1 MVHETAAETDRA
13 LLDQCAVPD
22 PRMRVKLLQS
32 LSERERPLVL
42 HPGGAHDVAQP
53 VGATLTAVGEASL
66 ELELAPDP
74 AQLERLRAAAWV
86 TVVAQHDSAKV
97 QFELRG
103 FAIQQTE
110 QRARLSA
117 KLPEHVAR
125 IQRREAFR
133 VEPPVHARPKLWV
146 RLGQTLHEVRI
157 GDLSAT
163 GLSFEAPAD
172 GSAPQPGSLLKG
184 CRLEFPAA
192 PPIPCDLEVRSV
204 RGGDGRPSKVGCAFN
219 ALPPAAER
227 AVQVFVN
234 NAQLR
239 ARRLRPAVT

>member
-1 MVHETAAETDRA
+1 MVHETAAETDRS
-13 LLDQCAVPD
+13 LLEQCAVPD
-22 PRMRVKLLQS
+22 PRMRLKLLQS
-32 LSERERPLVL
+32 LSERGRPLVL

-74 AQLERLRAAAWV
+74 AQIDSVRAAAWV

-103 FAIQQTE
+103 FSIHQTA
-110 QRARLSA
+110 QRTCLSA
-117 KLPEHVAR
+117 KVPDQVAR

-146 RLGQTLHEVRI
+146 RLGEALHEVRV

-172 GSAPQPGSLLKG
+172 GSAPQPGTLLKG

-192 PPIPCDLEVRSV
+192 PPIPCELEVRSV
-204 RGGDGRPSKVGCAFN
+204 RGGDGKPRKVGCAFS
-219 ALPPAAER
+219 ALPPSAER